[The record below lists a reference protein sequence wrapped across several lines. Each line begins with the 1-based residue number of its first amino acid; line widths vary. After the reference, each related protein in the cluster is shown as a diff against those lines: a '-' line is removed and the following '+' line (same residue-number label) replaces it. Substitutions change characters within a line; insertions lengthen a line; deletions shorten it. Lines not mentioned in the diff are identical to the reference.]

1 MLIKQLYHRNCDHQ
15 KHVLMENRSI
25 LLADIVDQ
33 TTINSRVSI
42 VLDAILYGTARTDS
56 NGEIMINF
64 IPENPGKKLLQI
76 YEDESELMY
85 EEILNFIR

>member
-1 MLIKQLYHRNCDHQ
+1 MNPLFIWS
-15 KHVLMENRSI
+15 KHKFVR
-25 LLADIVDQ
+25 
-33 TTINSRVSI
+33 I
-42 VLDAILYGTARTDS
+42 VLDGILYGTARTDS

-76 YEDESELMY
+76 YEDESKLMY

>member
-1 MLIKQLYHRNCDHQ
+1 
-15 KHVLMENRSI
+15 MENRSI

-42 VLDAILYGTARTDS
+42 VLDGILYGTARTDS

>member
-1 MLIKQLYHRNCDHQ
+1 MFRMKIR
-15 KHVLMENRSI
+15 
-25 LLADIVDQ
+25 LADTVDQ
-33 TTINSRVSI
+33 TTINSRVRI
-42 VLDAILYGTARTDS
+42 VLDGILYGTARTDS

>member
-1 MLIKQLYHRNCDHQ
+1 MFWWKTDQFC
-15 KHVLMENRSI
+15 
-25 LLADIVDQ
+25 LADIVDQ
-33 TTINSRVSI
+33 TTINSRVRI
-42 VLDAILYGTARTDS
+42 VLDGILYGTARTDS

>member
-1 MLIKQLYHRNCDHQ
+1 MAN
-15 KHVLMENRSI
+15 N
-25 LLADIVDQ
+25 DQ
-33 TTINSRVSI
+33 FTRRI
-42 VLDAILYGTARTDS
+42 VLDGILYGTARTDS

>member
-1 MLIKQLYHRNCDHQ
+1 MPEILY
-15 KHVLMENRSI
+15 
-25 LLADIVDQ
+25 
-33 TTINSRVSI
+33 
-42 VLDAILYGTARTDS
+42 ILYGTARTDS

-85 EEILNFIR
+85 EEILN